1 MKGIFM
7 KKALLMSFILSTVFP
22 LSANADETVLG
33 SYIADIEEAAT
44 ARVSARDLLQNQPE
58 RLRIN
63 MPKIEIS
70 QNKPHQTENLKN
82 EEPKEETIPVS
93 TPKEDGEPQ
102 EIVAAPSIE
111 EVRTEAEI
119 KKEEL
124 TQTEEDTDNRYIPA
138 PFDLYWGADKD
149 YIQKQGWELTPATR
163 DGYENVFTAENQ
175 NYPHNNFET
184 VSTIFG
190 YNNKLWCIYA
200 ESVPINDTPQ
210 ASKILELYA
219 KYYNALEQKYGNAE
233 VHFEPY
239 TYEVQTT
246 QMQNGAPVILS
257 QTVQNQVGGDTFLQ
271 ELQEGKARLYSTFH
285 NNDIGATLAIYVDE
299 NAQSRLIIE
308 YKNLP
313 LLEKE
318 RQQMPI
324 KTQTMEGL

>member
-1 MKGIFM
+1 M

-44 ARVSARDLLQNQPE
+44 ARVSARDLLQSQPE

-70 QNKPHQTENLKN
+70 QNKPQPKGSFKTEEKATPQKEQ
-82 EEPKEETIPVS
+82 EEIIAVPEVEETK
-93 TPKEDGEPQ
+93 TD
-102 EIVAAPSIE
+102 
-111 EVRTEAEI
+111 AEI

-124 TQTEEDTDNRYIPA
+124 TTTEEDTDNRYIQA

-163 DGYENVFTAENQ
+163 EGYENVFTAENQ

-184 VSTIFG
+184 VSAIFG

-200 ESVPINDTPQ
+200 ESMPIDDTPQ

-219 KYYNALEQKYGNAE
+219 KYYDALEQKYGNAE

-246 QMQNGAPVILS
+246 RMQNGAPVILS
-257 QTVQNQVGGDTFLQ
+257 QTVQNPVGGDTFLQ

-285 NNDIGATLAIYVDE
+285 NNDIGATLAIFVDE
-299 NAQSRLIIE
+299 NGKSRLIIE